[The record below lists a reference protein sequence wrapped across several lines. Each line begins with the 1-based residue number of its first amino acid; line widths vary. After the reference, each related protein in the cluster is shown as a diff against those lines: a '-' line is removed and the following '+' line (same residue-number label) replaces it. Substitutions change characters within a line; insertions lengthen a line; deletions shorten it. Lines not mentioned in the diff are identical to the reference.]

1 MRRYYLDAEL
11 TSMLGPA
18 YEGYESSDAY
28 AEVSVI
34 QAVFSETEHGNRAK
48 KYADEFFLLMFSSIG
63 ILSNSVN
70 LCFIVFC

>member
-18 YEGYESSDAY
+18 YESYEGSDPY

-34 QAVFSETEHGNRAK
+34 QASFSEIEHGNRPQENAN
-48 KYADEFFLLMFSSIG
+48 EFVTCLVVVLHF
-63 ILSNSVN
+63 
-70 LCFIVFC
+70 

>member
-18 YEGYESSDAY
+18 YESYEGSDSF

-34 QAVFSETEHGNRAK
+34 QASFSVIEHGNRPEENANE
-48 KYADEFFLLMFSSIG
+48 YVTCMVA
-63 ILSNSVN
+63 
-70 LCFIVFC
+70 

>member
-18 YEGYESSDAY
+18 YENYEGSDSY

-34 QAVFSETEHGNRAK
+34 QASFSVIEHGNMPEENAN
-48 KYADEFFLLMFSSIG
+48 EFVTCM
-63 ILSNSVN
+63 
-70 LCFIVFC
+70 IV